1 MVTETA
7 RQARSTEWGASSE
20 TLQRREVQTRRGAG
34 ELGAEEEKAAV
45 TQSQPW
51 SQGDSQTDSEGPGQ
65 SAGGP

>member
-1 MVTETA
+1 M
-7 RQARSTEWGASSE
+7 
-20 TLQRREVQTRRGAG
+20 QTRRGAG